1 MLRGH
6 RRRLI
11 ENGLVRYRMDSRVAE
26 PRAGSFM
33 KTLKLEAVYKMGYKT
48 FEDVTPIFHG
58 SSIKSTTP
66 IVPLWRGYLS

>member
-1 MLRGH
+1 
-6 RRRLI
+6 
-11 ENGLVRYRMDSRVAE
+11 MDSRVAE

-66 IVPLWRGYLS
+66 IVPLARISELTLSGSVRAALVKPADRN